1 MTPEYHY
8 FVVLFTFT
16 SETLH
21 IMLGAV
27 LELLK
32 CFGKL
37 LSPFERYSFHSSIE
51 TCGLSCKPIFTYN
64 VGILGDGWSIFVRC
78 HSISI
83 KDLAKVVKV
92 KYNEKIITL
101 FYQTLN
107 DVCTGVGRA

>member
-32 CFGKL
+32 VL
-37 LSPFERYSFHSSIE
+37 WQASI
-51 TCGLSCKPIFTYN
+51 TIWTIFFP
-64 VGILGDGWSIFVRC
+64 LE
-78 HSISI
+78 H
-83 KDLAKVVKV
+83 
-92 KYNEKIITL
+92 
-101 FYQTLN
+101 
-107 DVCTGVGRA
+107 